1 MKRRLAIALFSLLSR
16 IIGSLTRDRYTSL
29 YAALIVHDPRGIRI
43 TDVHVADTTHI
54 PESVVVDLTAMIAR
68 MDTGRPPLVPDTADT
83 DTVN

>member
-29 YAALIVHDPRGIRI
+29 YAALIVRDPRGIRI

-68 MDTGRPPLVPDTADT
+68 MDTGRPPLVPDTAET